1 MRVMRYCVLALM
13 LLILPLCI
21 VGCDKSRDYS
31 ASIDADDKVKLTLF
45 TYDGKG
51 ESHFG
56 LMNLGHSFLSVENI
70 SDEDIIV
77 GKMTLGAGEE
87 IALGTW
93 SVKAHFGLWYNL
105 EGNYTKA
112 YRKYDGRISVSI
124 GLTLDD
130 LDKVNEYIKDNDHW
144 GVYKNCSYFA
154 LNLYNLVASESE
166 HIDTP
171 LIYTPGY
178 IAGIIKK
185 FDTCETNKV
194 IHCEDKFGYFDGDE
208 YIEYSFSEGIDENI

>member
-1 MRVMRYCVLALM
+1 M
-13 LLILPLCI
+13 LIILPFTFF
-21 VGCDKSRDYS
+21 GCDKDKEYK
-31 ASIDADDKVKLTLF
+31 AVIDDEDKVKLTLF

-51 ESHFG
+51 ESHFA
-56 LMNLGHSFLSVENI
+56 LMNLGHSFLSVENL
-70 SDEDIIV
+70 SDEEITV
-77 GKMTLGAGEE
+77 GKMTVGAGEE

-105 EGNYTKA
+105 EGNYSKD
-112 YRKYDGRISVSI
+112 YNKYDGRISVSI

-130 LDKVNEYIKDNDHW
+130 LAKVNEYIEDNDHW

-154 LNLYNLVASESE
+154 LNLYNLVASDSE
-166 HIDTP
+166 YIDTP

-185 FDTCETNKV
+185 FDTYETNKV
-194 IHCEDKFGYFDGDE
+194 IHCEDKFGYFDGNE